1 MKKEY
6 SAGGAVYKTVKIKN
20 KIETL
25 WLLVKHKNTKGW
37 RFPKGH
43 IEPGENA
50 RRAAIREVEE
60 EGKVQARSL
69 KRVGVIDYVFNIYQ
83 TTIKK
88 SVTFFLMKFK
98 KGVNDPKYKE
108 KTVSKTGWFDYKSA
122 LKKLRFPK
130 EKEILIRAFESLK
143 GRKKEK

>member
-6 SAGGAVYKTVKIKN
+6 SAGGAVYKTVKKKN
-20 KIETL
+20 KIQTL
-25 WLLVKHKNTKGW
+25 WLLVKHKNAKGW

-60 EGKVQARSL
+60 EGKVQAKSL
-69 KRVGVIDYVFNIYQ
+69 KKIGAIGYVFKIYQ

-88 SVTFFLMKFK
+88 SVTFFLMKFRK
-98 KGVNDPKYKE
+98 RVNEPKYEE
-108 KTVSKTGWFDYKSA
+108 KTVSKTGWFDYKNA
-122 LKKLRFPK
+122 LRKLRFPK
-130 EKEILIRAFESLK
+130 EKEILMRAFRSLK
-143 GRKKEK
+143 GKEKEK